1 MEKPDLPEEELEKIA
16 CEICLA
22 EIPPGKDEYVE
33 TDDYVMHFCGIDCY
47 TRWKQQKPP
56 QD

>member
-1 MEKPDLPEEELEKIA
+1 MEKQDLLDDIEMIA

-33 TDDYVMHFCGIDCY
+33 TDDYVMHFCGIECY
-47 TRWKQQKPP
+47 KKWKEQLPP